1 MMGFWSKY
9 RILGAGSYGTV
20 HLAAKVDPPLLVST
34 AAVKSAIFPYSNWVK
49 KEGEI
54 LFELRGCREIVQCF
68 GEDISFENN
77 REVYNLLLE
86 YASGGCLTD
95 LIIKTGGYMP
105 ESVVACYS
113 YMLLKGLSHVH
124 EKGFVHCDIKPANIL
139 VFPSQDGSSLH
150 NLKIADF
157 GQAKKI
163 GEEVKILNPGRS
175 THNRG
180 ALLYSSPES
189 IALGI
194 HKPVTDIWSLGCI
207 IVEMI
212 TGKRI
217 WSTARSDSELFQQ
230 IGFGNPIPEN
240 ISDTAKD
247 FLNKCLAK
255 KHEQRWTADMLL
267 SHPFIVKNLATLPPN
282 FEDRVMFSQTNPFS
296 TGIWASTLNLFTT
309 PPKLHLPYPHHLC
322 ALPRKINQNVRV
334 RYLLP

>member
-1 MMGFWSKY
+1 MGFWSKA
-9 RILGAGSYGTV
+9 RILGAGTYGTV
-20 HLAAKVDPPLLVST
+20 HLAAKVDSPLSVST
-34 AAVKSAIFPYSNWVK
+34 AAVKSATFPYSNWLK

-68 GEDISFENN
+68 GEDISIENN

-95 LIIKTGGYMP
+95 LIIKTGGNMP
-105 ESVVACYS
+105 ESLVACYS

-139 VFPSQDGSSLH
+139 VFPSADGSSIH

-163 GEEVKILNPGRS
+163 GEEDKILIPGRS
-175 THNRG
+175 IHNRG
-180 ALLYSSPES
+180 ALFYSSPES

-194 HKPVTDIWSLGCI
+194 HEPVTDIWSLGCI

-217 WSTARSDSELFQQ
+217 WSTARSDAELFRQ

-240 ISDTAKD
+240 ISDTVKD

-255 KHEQRWTADMLL
+255 DHEQRWTADKLL
-267 SHPFIVKNLATLPPN
+267 SHPFIVKNLATLPPKFN
-282 FEDRVMFSQTNPFS
+282 DRVLLSQTNPFS
-296 TGIWASTLNLFTT
+296 TGIWASTLNLFTA
-309 PPKLHLPYPHHLC
+309 PPKLHLPYPHQLC
-322 ALPRKINQNVRV
+322 APPRKINHNVRV
-334 RYLLP
+334 CYLLP